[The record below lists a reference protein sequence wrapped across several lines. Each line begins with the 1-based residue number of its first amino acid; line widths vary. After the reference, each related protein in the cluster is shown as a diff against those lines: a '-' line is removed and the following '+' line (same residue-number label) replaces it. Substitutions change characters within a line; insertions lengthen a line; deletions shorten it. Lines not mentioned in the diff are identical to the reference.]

1 MKMRLMTLLLALAM
15 TVSLT
20 ACGGNGASSAQ
31 GGTSSAQTSADTSAD
46 QAAGN
51 EEALPEEEP
60 EDPEEPEETQ
70 NAVEEPSGENT
81 EAAQKP
87 PAPVEKPAEKPAEK
101 PVQKPAEEPEPAEK
115 PVSGGASGSSSADTG
130 SQAPAAQS
138 VDLTAFYESQTTAYG
153 EGNFPAMMALDGE
166 ALDVMYPG
174 LSDLSP
180 KQCLVYMPMIS
191 AVAAEYALVE
201 VSSADQVETVK
212 TIFQSRIDY
221 QVEQGAFY
229 PATVEKWQNS
239 TRIVSNGNYV
249 MLVCFDRCDDAVS
262 SFNALF

>member
-1 MKMRLMTLLLALAM
+1 MKTRLMTLLLALAM

-46 QAAGN
+46 ISAEQ
-51 EEALPEEEP
+51 ETVPEEEP
-60 EDPEEPEETQ
+60 EEPEEAEETQ
-70 NAVEEPSGENT
+70 PAVEEPSE
-81 EAAQKP
+81 EEPESAQKP
-87 PAPVEKPAEKPAEK
+87 PAPVEKPAEKPA
-101 PVQKPAEEPEPAEK
+101 QKPAEQPKPAEK

-130 SQAPAAQS
+130 SQAPADKS
-138 VDLTAFYESQTTAYG
+138 VDLSAFYESQTTAYG

-166 ALDVMYPG
+166 AMDAFYPG
-174 LSDLSP
+174 LSDLKP

-212 TIFQSRIDY
+212 SIFQSRIDY

>member
-1 MKMRLMTLLLALAM
+1 MKTKLMTLLLALAM
-15 TVSLT
+15 TVSLA
-20 ACGGNGASSAQ
+20 ACGGNGVSSAQ
-31 GGTSSAQTSADTSAD
+31 GGASSAQTSADASADTSAD
-46 QAAGN
+46 N
-51 EEALPEEEP
+51 EEVLPEEP
-60 EDPEEPEETQ
+60 EEEPEETQ
-70 NAVEEPSGENT
+70 PAVEEEPEEGAE
-81 EAAQKP
+81 EAQKP
-87 PAPVEKPAEKPAEK
+87 PALVEKPAEQKPA
-101 PVQKPAEEPEPAEK
+101 QKPAEQPKPAEK
-115 PVSGGASGSSSADTG
+115 PVSGGSSGSSSADTG
-130 SQAPAAQS
+130 SQAPADKS
-138 VDLTAFYESQTTAYG
+138 VDLSAFYNSQTTAYG

-166 ALDVMYPG
+166 AMDAFYPG
-174 LSDLSP
+174 LSDLKP
-180 KQCLVYMPMIS
+180 KQCLVYTPMIT

-212 TIFQSRIDY
+212 SIFQSRIDY

>member
-1 MKMRLMTLLLALAM
+1 MKTRLMTLLLALAM

-31 GGTSSAQTSADTSAD
+31 GGASSVQTSAEASAD
-46 QAAGN
+46 ASAEN
-51 EEALPEEEP
+51 TEVPAEEP
-60 EDPEEPEETQ
+60 QPEETQ
-70 NAVEEPSGENT
+70 PADEE
-81 EAAQKP
+81 KP
-87 PAPVEKPAEKPAEK
+87 EETPAPEEKPAEQPAQKPAEKPAEK
-101 PVQKPAEEPEPAEK
+101 PAQKPAEPAKPAEK
-115 PVSGGASGSSSADTG
+115 PVPGGSTSSSSADTG
-130 SQAPAAQS
+130 SQAPEAQS
-138 VDLTAFYESQTTAYG
+138 VDLSAFYESQTTAYG
-153 EGNFPAMMALDGE
+153 EGNFPAMMALDSE
-166 ALDVMYPG
+166 ALDVFYAG
-174 LSDLSP
+174 LSDLNP
-180 KQCLVYMPMIS
+180 KQCLVYMPMIT

-212 TIFQSRIDY
+212 SIFQSRIDY

-249 MLVCFDRCDDAVS
+249 MLVCFDQCDAAVS

>member
-1 MKMRLMTLLLALAM
+1 MKTRLMTLLLALAM

-31 GGTSSAQTSADTSAD
+31 GGTSSGQTSADVSADTSAD
-46 QAAGN
+46 HG
-51 EEALPEEEP
+51 EALPEEPEEEP
-60 EDPEEPEETQ
+60 EEELEETQ
-70 NAVEEPSGENT
+70 NAVEELPAED
-81 EAAQKP
+81 AAQKP
-87 PAPVEKPAEKPAEK
+87 PAPAEKPAEK
-101 PVQKPAEEPEPAEK
+101 PVQKPAEQPKPAEK
-115 PVSGGASGSSSADTG
+115 PVPGGSTGSSSADTG
-130 SQAPAAQS
+130 SQAPADKS
-138 VDLTAFYESQTTAYG
+138 VDLSAFYESQTTAYG

-166 ALDVMYPG
+166 ALDAFYPG

-212 TIFQSRIDY
+212 SIFQSRIDY

>member
-1 MKMRLMTLLLALAM
+1 MKTRLMTLLLALAM

-46 QAAGN
+46 ISAEQ
-51 EEALPEEEP
+51 ETVPEEEP
-60 EDPEEPEETQ
+60 EEPEEAEETQ
-70 NAVEEPSGENT
+70 PAVEEPSE
-81 EAAQKP
+81 EEPESAQKP
-87 PAPVEKPAEKPAEK
+87 PAPVEKPAEKPA
-101 PVQKPAEEPEPAEK
+101 QKPAEQPKPAEK

-130 SQAPAAQS
+130 SQAPADKS
-138 VDLTAFYESQTTAYG
+138 VDLSAFYESQTTAYG
-153 EGNFPAMMALDGE
+153 EGNFPAMMALDSD
-166 ALDVMYPG
+166 ALGVFYDG
-174 LSDLSP
+174 LSDLNP

-212 TIFQSRIDY
+212 SIFQSRIDY

>member
-1 MKMRLMTLLLALAM
+1 MKTRLMTLLLALAM

-31 GGTSSAQTSADTSAD
+31 GGAASSQPTADASADASGET
-46 QAAGN
+46 G
-51 EEALPEEEP
+51 EALPEEA
-60 EDPEEPEETQ
+60 EEPEETQ
-70 NAVEEPSGENT
+70 PAEEEQPAEEKPEEP
-81 EAAQKP
+81 AAPAEKPEEKPVQKP
-87 PAPVEKPAEKPAEK
+87 VQKPAEK
-101 PVQKPAEEPEPAEK
+101 PVQKPAEKPAEK
-115 PVSGGASGSSSADTG
+115 PVSGGSSDSSSAG
-130 SQAPAAQS
+130 SQTPETQS
-138 VDLTAFYESQTTAYG
+138 VDLSTFYESQTTAYG
-153 EGNFPAMMALDGE
+153 EGNFPAMMALDGD

-174 LSDLSP
+174 LSDLKP

-212 TIFQSRIDY
+212 SIFQSRIDY

>member
-1 MKMRLMTLLLALAM
+1 MKTRLMTLLLALAM

-31 GGTSSAQTSADTSAD
+31 GGTSSGQTSADVSADTSAD
-46 QAAGN
+46 N
-51 EEALPEEEP
+51 EEMPPEEP
-60 EDPEEPEETQ
+60 EEEPEETQ
-70 NAVEEPSGENT
+70 NAVEELPAED
-81 EAAQKP
+81 AAQKP
-87 PAPVEKPAEKPAEK
+87 PAPAEKPAEQK
-101 PVQKPAEEPEPAEK
+101 PVQKPAEQPKPAEK
-115 PVSGGASGSSSADTG
+115 PVPGGSAGSSSADTG
-130 SQAPAAQS
+130 SQAPTDKS
-138 VDLTAFYESQTTAYG
+138 VDLSAFYDSQTTAYG

-166 ALDVMYPG
+166 ALDAFYPG
-174 LSDLSP
+174 LSDLQP
-180 KQCLVYMPMIS
+180 KQCLVYMPMIT

-212 TIFQSRIDY
+212 SIFQSRIDY

-249 MLVCFDRCDDAVS
+249 MLVCFDHCDDAVS

>member
-1 MKMRLMTLLLALAM
+1 MKTRLMTLLLALAM

-46 QAAGN
+46 TSAEN
-51 EEALPEEEP
+51 EEAIPEEEP
-60 EDPEEPEETQ
+60 EESEETQ
-70 NAVEEPSGENT
+70 SAVEEPPAE
-81 EAAQKP
+81 EAEQKP
-87 PAPVEKPAEKPAEK
+87 PAPAEKPAEQK
-101 PVQKPAEEPEPAEK
+101 PVQKPAEQPKPAEK
-115 PVSGGASGSSSADTG
+115 PVSGGSTGSSSSAGSSADSG

-138 VDLTAFYESQTTAYG
+138 VDLSAFYESQTTAYG

-166 ALDVMYPG
+166 ALDVLYPG
-174 LSDLSP
+174 LSDLKP
-180 KQCLVYMPMIS
+180 KQCLVYTPMIT

-201 VSSADQVETVK
+201 VSSTDQVETVK
-212 TIFQSRIDY
+212 SIFQSRIDY